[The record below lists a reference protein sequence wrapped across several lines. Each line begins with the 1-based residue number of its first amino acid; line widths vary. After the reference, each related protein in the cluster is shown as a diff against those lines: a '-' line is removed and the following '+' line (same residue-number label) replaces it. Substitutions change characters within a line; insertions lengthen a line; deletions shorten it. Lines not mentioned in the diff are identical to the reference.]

1 MKRKIF
7 LTLSVVMLL
16 FGACDEDALDK
27 SNPNQLST
35 STFFESA
42 AQMEAATNAA
52 YTSMQTPGFYNRY
65 YFFMNDLM
73 AQECFGMGSLGSD
86 LRQYIDYSFDGSNPG
101 FQAFWNVNYQ
111 GISRANLVIQNEN
124 TVPEEAISETLRK
137 RYVGEAKFMRAFYY
151 FELVS
156 RFGDIPLYTEVATV
170 PIGNPRT
177 AASEIYDLIF
187 DDLDYAETNLPQKST
202 YASAD
207 LGRAT
212 KTAAQALKGKIRLFR
227 GEYSEALTELQKV
240 IDSGEHSLQD
250 DFYDNFTEEGEHNSE
265 SIFEVQYNSTFGG
278 GGAWGG
284 DGSGVSEVTFRGQEY
299 GFSAWRNVI
308 PSDELLAEFEEGD
321 PRYDM
326 SFYFPGDTYGPNDE
340 FVIEGNVTI
349 PDELGSWRKYQRYY
363 KQEREDTN
371 SGVNFRI
378 IRYADVLLMAAEA
391 KAQTGDVAGGV
402 TLMNMIRSRANVD
415 MPLYGSAEMDAA
427 GYPVSTLDGFMDAL
441 IHERAVELCG
451 EQIRYRDLKRWGLLP
466 EVVPNYSANKHEL
479 LPIPSHEIDANE
491 NISQADQ
498 NPGY

>member
-202 YASAD
+202 YAS
-207 LGRAT
+207 
-212 KTAAQALKGKIRLFR
+212 
-227 GEYSEALTELQKV
+227 
-240 IDSGEHSLQD
+240 
-250 DFYDNFTEEGEHNSE
+250 
-265 SIFEVQYNSTFGG
+265 
-278 GGAWGG
+278 
-284 DGSGVSEVTFRGQEY
+284 
-299 GFSAWRNVI
+299 
-308 PSDELLAEFEEGD
+308 
-321 PRYDM
+321 
-326 SFYFPGDTYGPNDE
+326 
-340 FVIEGNVTI
+340 
-349 PDELGSWRKYQRYY
+349 
-363 KQEREDTN
+363 
-371 SGVNFRI
+371 
-378 IRYADVLLMAAEA
+378 
-391 KAQTGDVAGGV
+391 
-402 TLMNMIRSRANVD
+402 
-415 MPLYGSAEMDAA
+415 
-427 GYPVSTLDGFMDAL
+427 
-441 IHERAVELCG
+441 
-451 EQIRYRDLKRWGLLP
+451 
-466 EVVPNYSANKHEL
+466 
-479 LPIPSHEIDANE
+479 
-491 NISQADQ
+491 
-498 NPGY
+498 